1 MIIEIE
7 SYKENEDGL
16 FLTGKK
22 YSLSELR
29 EMTKHI
35 VTLSDNNF
43 IPLFCSNYNFDI
55 IENYDGNAD
64 VVIDLDINHVY
75 QPRYYN

>member
-7 SYKENEDGL
+7 SYKENEDGI

-22 YSLSELR
+22 HSLSELR

-35 VTLSDNNF
+35 VALSDNNF
-43 IPLFCSNYNFDI
+43 IPLFCRNYSFDI
-55 IENYDGNAD
+55 IENYNGKVD

-75 QPRYYN
+75 